1 MRIIIG
7 GAGRVGTELAQ
18 ALRNESKDVVLMD
31 HDARAVKSAQGLD
44 VLVIQGDVTH
54 RSKFIEA
61 GIEDAQVYI
70 AATQSDERNLLSCA
84 LAKHAHAR
92 ATNGS
97 GSKLTTICRLHDPK
111 LVAESLNGDLKEWTT
126 VDFVI
131 NPIDGA
137 IDRLMS
143 GLRSSSFEQVIPFG
157 SEAFILEL
165 DVTADA
171 GDVTFSTLRESAKRI
186 EGELPLIVGLKRQSE
201 PGRIPNEDEK
211 ILPHDRV
218 AVATTGEASFSRILR
233 IFGHEVVDFP
243 VAPRVAIFGA
253 GKVGIRITEKILEM
267 GGSVTIV
274 ERDLQKANSLAG
286 TNIASNSSL
295 EIIHGDH
302 LDKGLLSEIEISSHD
317 IAIAALD
324 NDNESIA
331 AALLASD
338 LGVER
343 TGLILTSAD
352 LVNVVRRMG
361 ITFAVDKNRIAVD
374 GMLAKVHTELPGPYA
389 VLSSISDV
397 VGICLPVGE
406 KVKFV
411 GKALADCDLPEWC
424 KVAFIQRKTANG
436 LETLRPSP
444 SKTIQL
450 GDRMTIFLPPDRV
463 SDLEKR
469 FKV

>member
-84 LAKHAHAR
+84 LAKHAHAK

-97 GSKLTTICRLHDPK
+97 GSKITTICRLHDPK

-186 EGELPLIVGLKRQSE
+186 EGDMPLIVGLKRHSE

-218 AVATTGEASFSRILR
+218 AVATTGEASFNRILR

-253 GKVGIRITEKILEM
+253 GRVGVRIAEKILEM

-317 IAIAALD
+317 IAIAALA

-331 AALLASD
+331 SALLASD

-374 GMLAKVHTELPGPYA
+374 AMLAKVHTELPGPYA

-411 GKALADCDLPEWC
+411 GKALADSDLPEWC

-450 GDRMTIFLPPDRV
+450 GDRMTVFLPPDRI
-463 SDLEKR
+463 SDLERR

>member
-31 HDARAVKSAQGLD
+31 HDARAVKRAQGLD
-44 VLVIQGDVTH
+44 ALVIQGDVTH
-54 RSKFIEA
+54 RQKFIEA
-61 GIEDAQVYI
+61 GIEDAHAYI
-70 AATQSDERNLLSCA
+70 AATQSDERNLMSCA
-84 LAKHAHAR
+84 LAKHAHAK
-92 ATNGS
+92 ATNGN
-97 GSKLTTICRLHDPK
+97 GGTLTTICRLHDPT
-111 LVAESLNGDLKEWTT
+111 LVAESLSGELKEWTT

-137 IDRLMS
+137 IDRLMT
-143 GLRSSSFEQVIPFG
+143 GLKSSSFEQVIPFG
-157 SEAFILEL
+157 SSAFILEL

-171 GDVTFSTLRESAKRI
+171 GEVTFSTLRESSKRI
-186 EGELPLIVGLKRQSE
+186 EGGMPLIVGLKRQSE
-201 PGRIPNEDEK
+201 PGKIPNEDDK
-211 ILPHDRV
+211 ILPHDRI
-218 AVATTGEASFSRILR
+218 AIATTGEASFNRILR

-243 VAPRVAIFGA
+243 IAPRVAIFGA
-253 GKVGIRITEKILEM
+253 GRVGVRIAEKILAR

-286 TNIASNSSL
+286 TEMASNSKL

-302 LDKGLLSEIEISSHD
+302 LDKGLLSEIEIASHD
-317 IAIAALD
+317 IAIAALT

-343 TGLILTSAD
+343 TGLILSSTD

-374 GMLAKVHTELPGPYA
+374 GMLAKIHSELPGPYA

-411 GKALADCDLPEWC
+411 GKSLADSGLPEWC
-424 KVAFIQRKTANG
+424 KVAFIQRQTANG

-450 GDRMTIFLPPDRV
+450 GDRITIFLPPDRV

>member
-31 HDARAVKSAQGLD
+31 NDSRAVKSAQGLD
-44 VLVIQGDVTH
+44 ALVIQGDVTH
-54 RSKFIEA
+54 REKFVEA

-84 LAKHAHAR
+84 LAKHAHAK

-111 LVAESLNGDLKEWTT
+111 LVAESESGDLKEWTT

-137 IDRLMS
+137 IERLMS
-143 GLRSSSFEQVIPFG
+143 GLRSSAFEQVIPFG
-157 SEAFILEL
+157 SGAYILEL

-171 GDVTFSTLRESAKRI
+171 GDVTFSTLRESGKRI
-186 EGELPLIVGLKRQSE
+186 EGDMPLIVGLKRQSE
-201 PGRIPNEDEK
+201 PGKIPNEDDK
-211 ILPHDRV
+211 ILPHDRI
-218 AVATTGEASFSRILR
+218 AVATTGEASFNRILR

-243 VAPRVAIFGA
+243 VAPKVAIFGA
-253 GKVGIRITEKILEM
+253 GQVGIRIAEKILQL

-274 ERDLQKANSLAG
+274 ERHLQKANSLAG
-286 TNIASNSSL
+286 DKIASNSKL

-302 LDKGLLSEIEISSHD
+302 LDKGLLSEIEIASHD
-317 IAIAALD
+317 IAIAALT

-331 AALLASD
+331 ATLLASD

-343 TGLILTSAD
+343 TGLILNSTD

-389 VLSSISDV
+389 VLSSVSDV
-397 VGICLPVGE
+397 VGICLPVTE
-406 KVKFV
+406 KVKFI
-411 GKALADCDLPEWC
+411 GKPLADSGIPEWC
-424 KVAFIQRKTANG
+424 KVAFIQRQTTSG
-436 LETLRPSP
+436 FETLRPSP

>member
-18 ALRNESKDVVLMD
+18 ALRNELKDVVLMD

-84 LAKHAHAR
+84 LAKHAHAK

-218 AVATTGEASFSRILR
+218 AVATTGEASFNRILR

-243 VAPRVAIFGA
+243 LAPRVAIFGA
-253 GKVGIRITEKILEM
+253 GKVGVRIAEKILEM

-317 IAIAALD
+317 IAIAALA

-331 AALLASD
+331 SALLASD

-343 TGLILTSAD
+343 TGLILSSAD

-397 VGICLPVGE
+397 VGICLPVAE

>member
-18 ALRNESKDVVLMD
+18 SLRNESKDVVLMD
-31 HDARAVKSAQGLD
+31 HDARAVKSAQALD

-54 RSKFIEA
+54 RQKFIEA

-84 LAKHAHAR
+84 LAKHAHAK
-92 ATNGS
+92 ATNGN
-97 GSKLTTICRLHDPK
+97 GGKLTTICRLHDPA
-111 LVAESLNGDLKEWTT
+111 LVAESLSGNLKEWTT

-143 GLRSSSFEQVIPFG
+143 GLRSSAFEQVIPFG
-157 SEAFILEL
+157 SDAFILEL
-165 DVTADA
+165 DVTANA
-171 GDVTFSTLRESAKRI
+171 GEVTFSTLRESSKRI
-186 EGELPLIVGLKRQSE
+186 EGGMPLIVGLKRQSE
-201 PGRIPNEDEK
+201 PGKIPNEDDK
-211 ILPHDRV
+211 ILPHDRI
-218 AVATTGEASFSRILR
+218 AVATTGEASFNRILR

-243 VAPRVAIFGA
+243 TAPKVAIFGA
-253 GKVGIRITEKILEM
+253 GIVGVRIAEKILEW
-267 GGSVTIV
+267 GGRVTIV
-274 ERDLQKANSLAG
+274 ERDLQNANSLAG
-286 TNIASNSSL
+286 TEMANNSNL

-302 LDKGLLSEIEISSHD
+302 LDKGLLSEIEIASHD
-317 IAIAALD
+317 IAIATLT

-343 TGLILTSAD
+343 TGLILTSTD

-397 VGICLPVGE
+397 VGICLPVSE

-411 GKALADCDLPEWC
+411 GKSLADSGLPEWC
-424 KVAFIQRKTANG
+424 KVAFIQRQTANG

-450 GDRMTIFLPPDRV
+450 GDRITIFLPPDRV

>member
-1 MRIIIG
+1 M
-7 GAGRVGTELAQ
+7 
-18 ALRNESKDVVLMD
+18 
-31 HDARAVKSAQGLD
+31 
-44 VLVIQGDVTH
+44 
-54 RSKFIEA
+54 
-61 GIEDAQVYI
+61 
-70 AATQSDERNLLSCA
+70 
-84 LAKHAHAR
+84 
-92 ATNGS
+92 
-97 GSKLTTICRLHDPK
+97 
-111 LVAESLNGDLKEWTT
+111 
-126 VDFVI
+126 
-131 NPIDGA
+131 
-137 IDRLMS
+137 
-143 GLRSSSFEQVIPFG
+143 
-157 SEAFILEL
+157 
-165 DVTADA
+165 
-171 GDVTFSTLRESAKRI
+171 
-186 EGELPLIVGLKRQSE
+186 
-201 PGRIPNEDEK
+201 
-211 ILPHDRV
+211 
-218 AVATTGEASFSRILR
+218 
-233 IFGHEVVDFP
+233 
-243 VAPRVAIFGA
+243 
-253 GKVGIRITEKILEM
+253 
-267 GGSVTIV
+267 TIV